1 MKWDRRSFLLG
12 SGAVSLA
19 SVGALLAPSGRV
31 HAADYKAVV
40 VVFLTGGHDG
50 NNVLVPLDGAYADY
64 YKARPSLALPK
75 DSLLRLSGTHIG
87 HSFGFTPSIRP
98 LHELF
103 ERKRVAVV
111 ANVGALIEPTTVSQ
125 VQNKTAKLP
134 PFLGSHSDQEQWIQ
148 GWMGDED
155 LSGWGGRSMDR
166 LPAELR
172 QRQPLIS
179 VANNYTALISNATPL
194 SLADSG
200 GSSNWGV
207 ANISDP
213 RDTVT
218 QRLEW
223 ATRLQSSNAYEAE
236 FARSMRAAYLDSQ
249 EFAQGREKGPTPSG
263 DFPTSVTFSRLPRD
277 LAFLAKHIGYSKSV
291 GARRQIYLV
300 QDGGYDTHTGQLD
313 TSTDNN
319 AGLDRRL
326 EVVAQSLSA
335 FDKSIVDMGLD
346 SQVLTLV
353 ISEFGRTL
361 DPQGAGGSD
370 HAWGNHWFAMGGA
383 VKGGTVYGSTFPTL
397 QTGGPDDASLYNP
410 KRGQWIPQFSSDQ
423 FVADAMRWM
432 GLTAEQTVAAMP
444 NLSNFKSRT
453 VGYI

>member
-1 MKWDRRSFLLG
+1 MNLSRREFLCG
-12 SGAVSLA
+12 TGAISLA
-19 SVGALLAPSGRV
+19 SVGAALMPISQVA
-31 HAADYKAVV
+31 AADYKAVV
-40 VVFLTGGHDG
+40 VVFLQGGHDG
-50 NNVLVPLDGAYADY
+50 NNMLVPLDGAYADY
-64 YKARPSLALPK
+64 YKARPSLALAK

-111 ANVGALIEPTTVSQ
+111 ANVGALIEPTTLSQ

-155 LSGWGGRSMDR
+155 LSGWGGRAMDR
-166 LPAELR
+166 MPASMR
-172 QRQPLIS
+172 SRQPLIS
-179 VANNYTALISNATPL
+179 TARNYTAVVSNSTPL
-194 SLADSG
+194 SLADSN
-200 GSSNWGV
+200 GSSRWGM
-207 ANISDP
+207 ANIADPSDS
-213 RDTVT
+213 VT

-223 ATRLQSSNAYEAE
+223 ASRLQSNNPYEAE
-236 FARSMRAAYLDSQ
+236 FARSMRTAYLDSL
-249 EFAQGREKGPTPSG
+249 EFAQGRSKGPVPSG
-263 DFPTSVTFSRLPRD
+263 AFPTASFTRFPRD
-277 LAFLAKHIGYSKSV
+277 LSFVAKHIGYSKAV
-291 GARRQIYLV
+291 GAQRQIYLV
-300 QDGGYDTHTGQLD
+300 QDDGYDHHAGQLVTTD
-313 TSTDNN
+313 TNP
-319 AGLDRRL
+319 GLDRRL
-326 EVVAQSLSA
+326 EVAAQSLSA

-361 DPQGAGGSD
+361 DPAAGAGSD

-383 VKGGTVYGSTFPTL
+383 VKGGIVYGSTFPTL